1 MQNFDLKTA
10 PKEDKNCATIDE
22 LSSLVLFASV
32 FAAFFLLSPEIILNE
47 LLLIGERI
55 SWGDPKYSLSDI
67 CPTKPKMVVQID
79 PTTRQRPRTE
89 DQLSVPDKLICTRLA
104 TLTTVT

>member
-32 FAAFFLLSPEIILNE
+32 FAAFFYCRPKLSSMN
-47 LLLIGERI
+47 
-55 SWGDPKYSLSDI
+55 Y
-67 CPTKPKMVVQID
+67 C
-79 PTTRQRPRTE
+79 
-89 DQLSVPDKLICTRLA
+89 
-104 TLTTVT
+104 